1 MACEITRR
9 RMSAEKIPGGIAAN
23 VPASKFDP
31 VELERGIA
39 VEMEHTTDRAIA
51 EEIAKDH
58 LAEDPDYY
66 KKLEKMEGEDR
77 AVFRLCAARPRRF
90 MCSGLDQVR
99 ACTDLLQSV
108 GTEWAQRARLKI
120 LASDLAGA
128 EAILRNYRNV
138 PKVARALELL
148 AAFAGQG

>member
-9 RMSAEKIPGGIAAN
+9 RMSAEKIPGGISEG

-31 VELERGIA
+31 TELERGIA

-66 KKLEKMEGEDR
+66 KKLEKMEAGDR
-77 AVFRLCAARPRRF
+77 AVFRASAARPRRF
-90 MCSGLDQVR
+90 AQMAMQQAQ
-99 ACTDLLQSV
+99 AC
-108 GTEWAQRARLKI
+108 
-120 LASDLAGA
+120 
-128 EAILRNYRNV
+128 
-138 PKVARALELL
+138 
-148 AAFAGQG
+148 